1 MAFLYEKIDVLR
13 ESGYKSDVPSYIPAN
28 LNTDFELRSY
38 QKTAFENF
46 ITHFQSPKCP
56 HPTQVLFHMATGSGK
71 TLIMAGLMLYLYK
84 KGYRNFLFFVN
95 LSTIVKKT
103 EDNFLNA
110 ASNKYLFADEIVI
123 NGERVPIKKVEN
135 FQATDPDA
143 INICFSTTQGLHTDM
158 WLTKENGISFDDFDD
173 IKTVLISDE
182 AHHLNVTTKKL
193 SKDEEESKHSWEQTV
208 KTIFER
214 NNENILLE
222 FTATCDL
229 ANPQIRAEYENKII
243 FDYPL
248 HKFRADLYSKEIKT
262 LRSDMD
268 IMDRAIQALVLS
280 QYRLKVFQDNH
291 LSIKPVVLFKSA
303 KIADSKDF
311 MGAFIENIRSLSG
324 STLERISGLIDNPT
338 MDLAYKY
345 FENKEISFDMLAQEL
360 REDFSEEHCVSVND
374 DKEADTKQI
383 LLNSLEDISNPY
395 RAIFEV
401 KKLDE
406 GWDVLNLF
414 DIVRLYETRQGG
426 KKVSAA
432 TVSEAQL
439 IGRGARYCPFKVQD
453 EQPKFQ
459 RKYDNDVDNELRI
472 CEELYYHCQN
482 DSRYI
487 FELHQALREI
497 GIDPD
502 KTVTRHYV
510 LKDDFKQDD
519 LYKTGI
525 VFMNDRVVKS
535 RADVTGLLPSV
546 REKIYTVMIAT
557 GQSGEDVI
565 LDDGQGISS
574 DSKAKTKLCSITIGD
589 IAKINYAIVNKALA
603 KLPVYKFNTL
613 KSRFPNLKSTR
624 EFITSADYLGNI
636 KIDIRS
642 KYEEPPIV
650 VLGTAVLS
658 IIKKIATSISVIEEE
673 YEGTKEFRPFNV
685 YDVFRNKTVNY
696 TDIKDGGLGMSQN
709 DTTVPAAIRI
719 DLKDEDW
726 FTFTDNFGT
735 SEEKAFVACF
745 RDYVDDLK
753 KIYSKV
759 YLMRNER
766 QMHIYSF
773 DGGERFEPDY
783 VLFLQKDNTDGFE
796 QLQVFIEPKGTHLVE
811 SDKWKEDFLLQ
822 LKDNAIPVKTFV
834 DDNNYHIW
842 GFHFFNRDV
851 RGTEF
856 KTDIETLKDT
866 DTLGRIIKHPEP
878 QVTLSKVTED
888 TATYGTKKD
897 GE

>member
-1 MAFLYEKIDVLR
+1 MAFLHEKIDVLR
-13 ESGYKSDVPSYIPAN
+13 ESGCTSELPSYIPVN
-28 LNTDFELRSY
+28 LNPAFELRPY

-46 ITHFQSPKCP
+46 ITHFESPKCP

-123 NGERVPIKKVEN
+123 DGERVHVKKVEN
-135 FQATDPDA
+135 FQATTPDA

-158 WLTKENGISFDDFDD
+158 WLTKENGISFDDFDA

-182 AHHLNVTTKKL
+182 AHHLNVSTKKL

-208 KTIFER
+208 KSIFDR
-214 NNENILLE
+214 NNENVLLE

-229 ANPQIRAEYENKII
+229 ANSQIRAEYENKII

-303 KIADSKDF
+303 KIADSKEF
-311 MGAFIENIRSLSG
+311 MGAFIESIRFLSG
-324 STLERISGLIDNPT
+324 STLERISGLIDNHT

-345 FENKEISFDMLAQEL
+345 FETKGISFDMLAQEL
-360 REDFSEEHCVSVND
+360 RDDFSEEHCVSVND
-374 DKEADTKQI
+374 DKEADTNQI
-383 LLNSLEDISNPY
+383 LLNSLEDASNPY

-414 DIVRLYETRQGG
+414 DIVRLYETRQSG

-535 RADVTGLLPSV
+535 RADVTSLLPSV
-546 REKIYTVMIAT
+546 RDKIYTVMIAT
-557 GQSGEDVI
+557 GQSGEDII
-565 LDDGQGISS
+565 LDDGQGTST
-574 DSKAKTKLCSITIGD
+574 DSKAKTKLFSTTIGD
-589 IAKINYAIVNKALA
+589 IANINYAIVNKALA
-603 KLPVYKFNTL
+603 RLPVYKFNTL

-636 KIDIRS
+636 KIEIRS
-642 KYEEPPIV
+642 KYEEPPIA
-650 VLGTAVLS
+650 VLGTAVVS
-658 IIKKIATSISVIEEE
+658 VITKIATSISAIEEE
-673 YEGTKEFRPFNV
+673 YEGTKEFCAVNV
-685 YDVFRNKTVNY
+685 RDVFKNKIVNY
-696 TDIKDGGLGMSQN
+696 TDIKDGGLGVSQN

-719 DLKDEDW
+719 NLKDEEW

-735 SEEKAFVACF
+735 SEEKAFVSYF
-745 RDYVDDLK
+745 HDYVDKLK
-753 KIYSKV
+753 TIYSKV

-783 VLFLQKDNTDGFE
+783 ILFLQKDKTDGFE

-811 SDKWKEDFLLQ
+811 NDKWKEDFLLQ
-822 LKDNAIPVKTFV
+822 LKDKAIPIKTFV

-842 GFHFFNRDV
+842 GFHFFNREV
-851 RGTEF
+851 RESEF
-856 KTDIETLKDT
+856 NADFEILKDAAS
-866 DTLGRIIKHPEP
+866 LSEIIRYSEP
-878 QVTLSKVTED
+878 QVTMSMVAEN
-888 TATYGTKKD
+888 TAPYGRKND
-897 GE
+897 